1 MTMLAMTVDNDYVGM
16 TMLETKVM
24 GTNTQLL
31 PEVNVSTKLWNYIGI
46 AQKVYIYYV
55 SLKNKLKITN

>member
-1 MTMLAMTVDNDYVGM
+1 MVVQSPGYKHTNNDYVDNDYVGM

-31 PEVNVSTKLWNYIGI
+31 PEVNVSTKL
-46 AQKVYIYYV
+46 
-55 SLKNKLKITN
+55 